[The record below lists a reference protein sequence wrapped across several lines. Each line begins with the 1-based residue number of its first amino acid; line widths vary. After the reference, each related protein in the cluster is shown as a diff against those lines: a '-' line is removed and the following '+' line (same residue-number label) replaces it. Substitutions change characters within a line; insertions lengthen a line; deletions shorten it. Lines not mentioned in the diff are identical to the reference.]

1 MASVTAQG
9 STMTA
14 RFFGTLTETFTVVT
28 DAASRMFDASVATA
42 PNKHGHF
49 FGVWCICFF
58 FEWKN
63 EQGGSSTIEEQLSF
77 IMVESTAAKTLG

>member
-14 RFFGTLTETFTVVT
+14 RFFGTFTATFTVVT

-49 FGVWCICFF
+49 SVFGLFVSF
-58 FEWKN
+58 
-63 EQGGSSTIEEQLSF
+63 SSG
-77 IMVESTAAKTLG
+77 KTNKRARVP